1 MTETEIIEILKSR
14 LNPNRLHHSICVAEA
29 AERLA
34 GQYGCR
40 EETAKM
46 TGLLHDICK
55 NDNLDIQLQIIKNGG
70 IMLTDVERS
79 SPPLYH
85 AMAGSAYLKTE
96 LGITDP
102 DVLNAVRYH
111 TTGRGGMSLLEKVIF
126 VADFISADRDYPDVE
141 VVRTLAR
148 QSLEKA
154 MLYALEYTVCDLVN
168 RKKYLHPDTV
178 DAYNE
183 MRKVTEE

>member
-1 MTETEIIEILKSR
+1 
-14 LNPNRLHHSICVAEA
+14 
-29 AERLA
+29 
-34 GQYGCR
+34 
-40 EETAKM
+40 
-46 TGLLHDICK
+46 
-55 NDNLDIQLQIIKNGG
+55 
-70 IMLTDVERS
+70 MLTDVERS